1 MSAVVQIKNL
11 IKKYEDF
18 TAVSI
23 SSLEINE
30 SECFGLLGPRGSGK
44 SSLAQILYGS
54 SSLTEGDAFVLG
66 LNVRDHMAE
75 IKSRIGVVPQE
86 LIFDDELSVT
96 ENLKIYAQ
104 FYELSADNIAD
115 KISSLLRTLKI
126 EDKSEHSIQ
135 SLDLFLKRKLSIA
148 LGLINTPDLLFID
161 EPTLGLD
168 PASKKWIL
176 SFFKDLKQQKMT
188 FILTTENE
196 TEAEML
202 CDKVALVDHGKIL
215 VVGKPATLIQELVGK
230 EVVEFDC
237 EAQDINYYIQ
247 KLKEQQ
253 FEYQVFQST
262 VMVFIGSGKLA
273 KDVLSLVTSSRIMLR
288 KPSLNDVFLRLSG
301 SKLRNS

>member
-1 MSAVVQIKNL
+1 MAAVVQIKNL

-18 TAVSI
+18 TAVNFA
-23 SSLEINE
+23 SLEINE
-30 SECFGLLGPRGSGK
+30 NECFGLLGPKGSGK

-54 SSLTEGDAFVLG
+54 SYLTEGDAFVLG
-66 LNVRDHMAE
+66 LNVQDHMAE
-75 IKSRIGVVPQE
+75 IKARIGVIPQE

-104 FYELSADNIAD
+104 FYELSFDSIVD
-115 KISSLLRTLKI
+115 KISTLLRSLKL

-135 SLDLFLKRKLSIA
+135 SLSLFMKRKLSIA

-168 PASKKWIL
+168 PVSKKWIL
-176 SFFKDLKQQKMT
+176 GFLKDLKQQKIT

-196 TEAEML
+196 AEAELL

-237 EAQDINYYIQ
+237 EPQDVNYYIQ

-301 SKLRNS
+301 SKLRHS

>member
-11 IKKYEDF
+11 VKKYEDF
-18 TAVSI
+18 TAVNI

-30 SECFGLLGPRGSGK
+30 NECFGLLGPKGSGK

-54 SSLTEGDAFVLG
+54 SFSTEGDAFVLG
-66 LNVRDHMAE
+66 LNVQDHMSE
-75 IKSRIGVVPQE
+75 IKARIGVIPQE
-86 LIFDDELSVT
+86 SIFDDELSVA

-104 FYELSADNIAD
+104 FYELTGDSATD
-115 KISSLLRTLKI
+115 KISSLLRSLKI
-126 EDKSEHSIQ
+126 EDKAEHSIQ
-135 SLDLFLKRKLSIA
+135 SLNFFQKKKLSIA
-148 LGLINTPDLLFID
+148 LGLINSPDLLFID

-168 PASKKWIL
+168 PTSKRWTL
-176 SFFKDLKQQKMT
+176 NFLKDLKQQKMT
-188 FILTTENE
+188 FVITTENE
-196 TEAEML
+196 IDAEVL

-237 EAQDINYYIQ
+237 DSQDINYYIQ

-262 VMVFIGSGKLA
+262 VMVFIGSGRLA
-273 KDVLSLVTSSRIMLR
+273 KDVLSLVTSPRTMLR
-288 KPSLNDVFLRLSG
+288 RPRLSDVFLRLSG
-301 SKLRNS
+301 SKLRHQ